1 MTETKNDLID
11 LLLTSKTRLRILR
24 TLFEVK
30 EINITRLTKL
40 TELNHKVVRHHVD
53 LLKEL
58 GIVEEKQIGRIRLVR
73 LNENNPKVKIL
84 REVFEKLERLSE
96 RRHYNGEG

>member
-96 RRHYNGEG
+96 RRHYNGED

>member
-96 RRHYNGEG
+96 RGHYNGED